1 MGGVKNTY
9 EENGDDTK
17 INTQVHAIL
26 IYYFWFSL
34 RIQLSGTVEYIWK
47 YTEKDYRLTKDKSL
61 KFIRRGEERKKWYIS
76 DFIPRNAKFPNFE
89 SNLGPCDSTSKI
101 RTLLKFLVAHAF
113 RGRSYR
119 REYTKSYKLKKG
131 RNSKYFLNIFAH
143 TMRRRLKFLAWD

>member
-61 KFIRRGEERKKWYIS
+61 KFIRRGEERKNSRFQTLVQQTRNFRIS
-76 DFIPRNAKFPNFE
+76 TQIWVHVIQDKKLELSQNFE
-89 SNLGPCDSTSKI
+89 SPTHSVGGAIDENFRNLKNEKRMNFKI
-101 RTLLKFLVAHAF
+101 FCQFLSPHKA
-113 RGRSYR
+113 
-119 REYTKSYKLKKG
+119 
-131 RNSKYFLNIFAH
+131 
-143 TMRRRLKFLAWD
+143 